1 MFKLSGNQ
9 VVRTFNQGKFL
20 LQKNSPAILMGLG
33 VVGVVASTVLACK
46 ATLKLDEV
54 KYVADENIEHVHQG
68 REKYDEEVYSQESYQ
83 RDLAVVHVQKVV
95 SIAKLYAPSVLLG
108 AASIGCILGSHYIL
122 NKRNVGLMAAYAILN
137 DSFKKYR
144 GRVVDEFGAQKD
156 FAFHND
162 IKETTVTETVINED
176 GTKTK
181 TKKTVL
187 LLEDN
192 QPSGYARFFD
202 ESSVQWRKDYT
213 HNLFF
218 LKAQQ
223 NYANDLLKMQGHV
236 FLNEVYDMLSLPRSS
251 AGALVG
257 WVYEG
262 DNIGDNY
269 IDFGIYAPENVDA
282 VNGYAKKFLLD
293 FNVDGVIYDAI

>member
-9 VVRTFNQGKFL
+9 LVRTFNQGKFL
-20 LQKNSPAILMGLG
+20 LQKNSPTILMGLG

-95 SIAKLYAPSVLLG
+95 SVAKLYAPSVLLG
-108 AASIGCILGSHYIL
+108 ATSISCILGSHYIL
-122 NKRNVGLMAAYAILN
+122 NKRNAGLMAAYAILN

-202 ESSVQWRKDYT
+202 ESSVEWRKDYT

-262 DNIGDNY
+262 DDIGDNY

-282 VNGYAKKFLLD
+282 VNGYTKRFLLD
-293 FNVDGVIYDAI
+293 FNVDGIIYDAI